1 MKIGVV
7 TVNYKSA
14 ELTKKNIHSL
24 ITLDTAHELH
34 IVVVDNDSLDNSV
47 SVISDYIKENNLFD
61 KVEII
66 ASDINGGFAYGCNLG
81 ISYHL
86 NKTQPDF
93 YWLLN
98 PDAAAL
104 EGSVDELVSALQQ
117 NPKVGIAGSRLEN
130 TDGSPRNAAFD
141 FHTWKTEL
149 SRGFGLA
156 FLDRFF
162 VGNTKTP
169 SDISSTLLYS
179 DWVSGASM
187 MIKRQVV
194 EEIGLMDEQYF
205 LYFEEMDYCLKAYS
219 YGWQCIHV
227 PASRVL
233 HVAGSSS
240 GVNAVNQPEK
250 RRPDYWFDSRRR
262 FFIKNYG
269 RLHALVA
276 DFFWLVGFTTWRLR
290 NCIQKKQHKYP
301 PYFLIDSFRNSVFIK
316 GFKID

>member
-24 ITLDTAHELH
+24 ISLETTHELH
-34 IVVVDNDSLDNSV
+34 IVIVDNYSQDNSV
-47 SVISDYIKENNLFD
+47 TAITDFIKKNNLSD
-61 KVEII
+61 KAEII

-81 ISYHL
+81 MTHHL
-86 NKTQPDF
+86 NKIQPDF
-93 YWLLN
+93 YWFLN

-104 EGSVDELVSALQQ
+104 DGSVDELVSALQQ
-117 NPKVGIAGSRLEN
+117 NSEAGIAGSRLEN
-130 TDGSPRNAAFD
+130 IDGSPRNAAFT
-141 FHTWKTEL
+141 FHSWKTEL
-149 SRGFGLA
+149 ARGFGLA
-156 FLDRFF
+156 FIDKFFLD
-162 VGNTKTP
+162 KPP
-169 SDISSTLLYS
+169 SINDTTTISQQS

-194 EEIGLMDEQYF
+194 EQIGLMDEEYF
-205 LYFEEMDYCLKAYS
+205 LYFEEMDYCLKAHR

-227 PASRVL
+227 PTSRVL

-250 RRPDYWFDSRRR
+250 RRPVYWFDSRRR

-269 RLHALVA
+269 KLYALVA
-276 DFFWLVGFTTWRLR
+276 DFFWLVGFATWRLR
-290 NCIQKKQHKYP
+290 NFIQKKQHKYP
-301 PYFLIDSFRNSVFIK
+301 PFFLTDSFRNSVFIK